1 VIILKLKEKKNFQNM
16 TNLKTFNIEKA
27 RELQRKIAKKVILYD
42 DFLNPPQ
49 TVAGLDVS
57 YKNKKAFAVAVI
69 LDYKNL
75 KLLENKSISM
85 DIKFPYIPT
94 LLSFREVKPLS
105 AVIEKLEIK
114 PDVFL
119 VDAHGIAHPYFS
131 GCASHLGVSLD
142 IPTIGVAKKK
152 LVGDYNNPANKK
164 GTWTLLKYQDQI
176 IGAVLRTK
184 KDCKPLF
191 ISTGH
196 KVSLK
201 SALKIVI
208 ETTKK
213 YKHPEPL
220 RLAHLLTKK
229 VSTTKK

>member
-1 VIILKLKEKKNFQNM
+1 MID
-16 TNLKTFNIEKA
+16 LKTFNTEKA
-27 RELQRKIAKKVILYD
+27 RELQRKIAKKIIHYD
-42 DFLNPPQ
+42 DFSTPPKK
-49 TVAGLDVS
+49 VGGLDVS
-57 YKNKKAFAVAVI
+57 YKDKKAYAVAVI

-75 KLLENKSISM
+75 KILESKTVSM

-105 AVIEKLEIK
+105 AVIKKLETK
-114 PDVFL
+114 PDVYL
-119 VDAHGIAHPYFS
+119 VDAQGIAHPYFC
-131 GCASHLGVSLD
+131 GCASHLGVVLD
-142 IPTIGVAKKK
+142 IATVGVAKKK
-152 LVGDYNNPANKK
+152 LVGDYNEPANKK
-164 GTWTLLKYQDQI
+164 GTWTMLKYQGQI

-229 VSTTKK
+229 ASTTK

>member
-1 VIILKLKEKKNFQNM
+1 MI
-16 TNLKTFNIEKA
+16 NLKTFNIEKA
-27 RELQRKIAKKVILYD
+27 RELQRLIAKKIILRD
-42 DFLNPPQ
+42 VFLNPPQ

-57 YKNKKAFAVAVI
+57 YKNKKAYAVAVI
-69 LDYKNL
+69 LDYKDL
-75 KLLENKSISM
+75 KLLERKTVSM

-114 PDVFL
+114 PDVYL
-119 VDAHGIAHPYFS
+119 VDAQGIAHPYFC
-131 GCASHLGVSLD
+131 GCASHLGVVLD

-152 LVGDYNNPANKK
+152 LVGDYNEPANKK
-164 GTWTLLKYQDQI
+164 GTWTQLKYQGQI

-196 KVSLK
+196 KVGLK

-213 YKHPEPL
+213 YRHPEPL
-220 RLAHLLTKK
+220 RLSHLLTKK
-229 VSTTKK
+229 ASTTKK